1 MVFSSPGIQHQ
12 LPLEPKALNSIFYDI
27 ILKFSP
33 YNQSLY
39 FNQNKYP
46 SNDKEIIIVKK
57 DLKWWLS
64 IPLVVAGVVIL
75 VVVTGVVEGVIGLGV
90 VVTGI
95 GEVVADSG
103 VVVPWSGVVGSVV
116 MVVGAIVVDP
126 SSGVVGSVVMVVGA
140 IVVDP
145 SVSDMIQST

>member
-12 LPLEPKALNSIFYDI
+12 LPLEQKALNSIFYDI
-27 ILKFSP
+27 ILKFWP

-46 SNDKEIIIVKK
+46 SNDKEIIIVTN

-75 VVVTGVVEGVIGLGV
+75 VVVTGVVEGVIGLGL

-95 GEVVADSG
+95 GEVVAGVVVADSG

-126 SSGVVGSVVMVVGA
+126 S
-140 IVVDP
+140 
-145 SVSDMIQST
+145 VSDMIQSA